1 MELEAELMLL
11 GNWKNFDEL
20 EDSLSYPEL
29 VAMVEA
35 QREKDRRDMKFQA
48 AMQGIDLD
56 KNKQDDEDP
65 VERIKRKM
73 RAKQEGLNPDVLKM
87 KDAAT
92 TAGFKVEIE

>member
-1 MELEAELMLL
+1 MLL
-11 GNWKNFDEL
+11 GNWKNFDDL

-35 QREKDRRDMKFQA
+35 QREKEKRNMKFQA

-56 KNKQDDEDP
+56 KDKQEDDP
-65 VERIKRKM
+65 VERVKRNL
-73 RAKQEGLNPDVLKM
+73 RAKQEGLNPEVLKM

-92 TAGFKVEIE
+92 AAGFKVEIE

>member
-1 MELEAELMLL
+1 MVELEAELMLL
-11 GNWKNFDEL
+11 GNWKNFDDL

-35 QREKDRRDMKFQA
+35 QREKEKRNMKFQA

-56 KNKQDDEDP
+56 KDKQEDDP
-65 VERIKRKM
+65 VERVKRNL
-73 RAKQEGLNPDVLKM
+73 RAKQEGLNPEVLKM

-92 TAGFKVEIE
+92 AAGFKVEIE

>member
-11 GNWKNFDEL
+11 GNWKNFDDL

-35 QREKDRRDMKFQA
+35 QREKEKRNMKFQA

-56 KNKQDDEDP
+56 KDKQEDDP
-65 VERIKRKM
+65 VERVKRNL
-73 RAKQEGLNPDVLKM
+73 RAKQEGLNPEVLKM

-92 TAGFKVEIE
+92 AAGFKVEIE